1 MEQREKVLTSTS
13 WVSTIGNAVLSLA
26 KVSIGLLSGSL
37 AVLSDGIDSATDVV
51 ISVVMLI
58 TARIVSRPP
67 DRKYVYGY
75 EKAEGIATKVLSLVI
90 FYAGMQLLI
99 SSAGAIFS
107 SEPRE
112 IPSVIAIWVTLF
124 SIAGKWGLAFYQ
136 GRQGKKIQSSLL
148 IANARNM
155 RNDVLISVGVLLGL
169 FFTFILRLPVLDA
182 VTGCFIS
189 LFIMK
194 SAISIF
200 MESNVDLMDGV
211 RDEAVYT
218 KIFDAVSQVPG
229 AFRPHRVRSRQVGNL
244 LMISMDIEVDGQMTV
259 LEAHHIASAVETN
272 VRSQIRDVYDIV
284 VHIEP
289 LGQHHSDPEGFGITE
304 EMI

>member
-1 MEQREKVLTSTS
+1 MKHKQRILTTTS
-13 WVSTIGNAVLSLA
+13 WVSTIGNAILALSKL
-26 KVSIGLLSGSL
+26 VIGWLSGSL

-58 TARIVSRPP
+58 TSKVMSRPP

-75 EKAEGIATKVLSLVI
+75 EKAEGIATKVLSMVI

-99 SSAGAIFS
+99 SSGKAIFS
-107 SEPRE
+107 AAPRE
-112 IPSVIAIWVTLF
+112 IPSMIAIWVTLF
-124 SIAGKWGLAFYQ
+124 SIVGKWALAWYQ
-136 GRQGKKIQSSLL
+136 HHQGKKIESSLL

-182 VTGCFIS
+182 VTGCIIS
-189 LFIMK
+189 LFIIK
-194 SAISIF
+194 SSVSIF

-211 RDEAVYT
+211 RDETVYR
-218 KIFDAVSQVPG
+218 KIFEAVSQVPG

-259 LEAHHIASAVETN
+259 LEAHHIACEVEEN
-272 VRSQIRDVYDIV
+272 IRRKINVYDIV
-284 VHIEP
+284 VHVEP
-289 LGQHHSDPEGFGITE
+289 FGKHHSDPEQFGIDE
-304 EMI
+304 DML

>member
-1 MEQREKVLTSTS
+1 M
-13 WVSTIGNAVLSLA
+13 GNAVLSLA
-26 KVSIGLLSGSL
+26 KVSIGWLSGSL

-58 TARIVSRPP
+58 TARIMSRPP

-75 EKAEGIATKVLSLVI
+75 EKAEGIATKVLSMVI

-99 SSAGAIFS
+99 TSATAIFS

-136 GRQGKKIQSSLL
+136 DRQGKKMQSSLL

-169 FFTFILRLPVLDA
+169 FFTLILRLPVLDA
-182 VTGCFIS
+182 VTGCIISVFI
-189 LFIMK
+189 IK
-194 SAISIF
+194 SAVAIF

-211 RDEAVYT
+211 RDEVVYT

-244 LMISMDIEVDGQMTV
+244 LMISMDIEVDGQMSV
-259 LEAHHIASAVETN
+259 LEAHQIASAVEAN
-272 VRSQIRDVYDIV
+272 VRAQIRDVYDIV

-289 LGQHHSDPEGFGITE
+289 LGQHHSDPEGFGINE